1 MFEFDPSKASAN
13 FEKHGIAFAD
23 AETVL
28 SDPRA
33 CTSDRSV
40 GGELR
45 HVTTGLDAFERMITV
60 VWTRRGDRVRLISAR
75 AARREER
82 NLYAT

>member
-1 MFEFDPSKASAN
+1 MFEFDPAKASAN
-13 FEKHGIAFAD
+13 FEKHGITFAD
-23 AETVL
+23 AVAVL
-28 SDPRA
+28 FDPRA

-45 HVTTGLDAFERMITV
+45 HITTGMDEFGRVITV
-60 VWTRRGDRVRLISAR
+60 VWTKRGHRYRLISAR

-82 NLYAT
+82 ILYAT